1 MIETIGKIILI
12 IACLFMAGLNLWLE
26 FKGWFSK
33 RYQRKDKT
41 GDKKQEPRLQNDRT
55 PDIVG
60 KSKFNLHEVQVQ
72 ADREKREQEQ
82 EQKQKQE
89 PAPTLA
95 EQPNPVIHSEHLEQE
110 SLPDNKSAESEE
122 DISLPVAI
130 QDRIDVELQ
139 GSQSITMD
147 EFELLA
153 KTLEGKPISQNE
165 EKHVPEILQKVQGT
179 NLYEQF
185 IGQVNGAE
193 KIASNILALAETD
206 SEANNSNSSNPGNLS
221 KFIRT

>member
-1 MIETIGKIILI
+1 MMETIGKIILI

-26 FKGWFSK
+26 FKDWFSK
-33 RYQRKDKT
+33 RYQRKDET
-41 GDKKQEPRLQNDRT
+41 GDKKQEPKLQNDRT

-72 ADREKREQEQ
+72 AAKEKRERE
-82 EQKQKQE
+82 QKQE
-89 PAPTLA
+89 PAPTPA
-95 EQPNPVIHSEHLEQE
+95 EQPNPVIHSEQLEQE
-110 SLPDNKSAESEE
+110 SLPDSEPAESEE
-122 DISLPVAI
+122 DISLSVAI

-147 EFELLA
+147 EFEMLA

-193 KIASNILALAETD
+193 KIASNILALAEID
-206 SEANNSNSSNPGNLS
+206 SEENNSHSSNTGNLS

>member
-1 MIETIGKIILI
+1 MMETIGKIILI

-26 FKGWFSK
+26 FKDWFSK
-33 RYQRKDKT
+33 RYQRKDET
-41 GDKKQEPRLQNDRT
+41 GDKKQEPKLQNDRT

-72 ADREKREQEQ
+72 AAKEKRERE
-82 EQKQKQE
+82 QKQE
-89 PAPTLA
+89 PAPTPA
-95 EQPNPVIHSEHLEQE
+95 EQPNPVIHSEQLEQE
-110 SLPDNKSAESEE
+110 SLPDSEPAESEE

-139 GSQSITMD
+139 GSQSITID

-193 KIASNILALAETD
+193 KIASNILALAEID
-206 SEANNSNSSNPGNLS
+206 SEENNSHSSNTGNLS

>member
-1 MIETIGKIILI
+1 MMETIEKILLV

-41 GDKKQEPRLQNDRT
+41 GDKKQEPRLQNEGI
-55 PDIVG
+55 PDIMG
-60 KSKFNLHEVQVQ
+60 KSKFNLREVQIQ
-72 ADREKREQEQ
+72 ADREKRERE
-82 EQKQKQE
+82 QKQE
-89 PAPTLA
+89 PAQTPA
-95 EQPNPVIHSEHLEQE
+95 AQPNPVIHSERLEQE
-110 SLPDNKSAESEE
+110 NLSESKPAESEE

-147 EFELLA
+147 EFELLT
-153 KTLEGKPISQNE
+153 KTLEGKSISQNE
-165 EKHVPEILQKVQGT
+165 ESHVPEILQKVQGT

-193 KIASNILALAETD
+193 KIDSNILALAEID
-206 SEANNSNSSNPGNLS
+206 SEENNSNSSNSGNLS
-221 KFIRT
+221 

>member
-12 IACLFMAGLNLWLE
+12 IACLYMAGLNLWLE

-41 GDKKQEPRLQNDRT
+41 GDKKQEPKLQNGEI
-55 PDIVG
+55 PDIIG

-72 ADREKREQEQ
+72 ADRKKQEQ
-82 EQKQKQE
+82 EQSQQSEVTK
-89 PAPTLA
+89 
-95 EQPNPVIHSEHLEQE
+95 EQPNPVIHSEQLERE
-110 SLPDNKSAESEE
+110 LLPNNNSEE
-122 DISLPVAI
+122 DIPLPAGP
-130 QDRIDVELQ
+130 QNKLDVELQ
-139 GSQSITMD
+139 GSQAITMD

-165 EKHVPEILQKVQGT
+165 ESHVPEILQKVQGT

-193 KIASNILALAETD
+193 KIASNILALAEID
-206 SEANNSNSSNPGNLS
+206 SEENNSHSSNTGNLS